1 MLQHLQDPVRRVH
14 PAEQAP
20 QEVLRH
26 RHRVDTFITGSGMPQ
41 GVSSQCACRLLRTRS
56 MPGRGVTLL
65 LMACHRIAAQGAP
78 NYAMTLKGC
87 PCT

>member
-26 RHRVDTFITGSGMPQ
+26 RHCVDTFIIGSDMAQGMSSHAGSCDQ
-41 GVSSQCACRLLRTRS
+41 GTCLAGVSCC
-56 MPGRGVTLL
+56 
-65 LMACHRIAAQGAP
+65 C
-78 NYAMTLKGC
+78 
-87 PCT
+87 